1 MKWRVA
7 VEKLPPRKVL
17 RKTLRQQALQA
28 TFAPRVEFSIL
39 KILAVLRKTD
49 FFNSHVTFHQLT
61 GPSDQTSPLTLNEV
75 SL

>member
-28 TFAPRVEFSIL
+28 TFAPRVDIFYPQNFGCFAKNGLFQQPRDFSPTKGLLI
-39 KILAVLRKTD
+39 
-49 FFNSHVTFHQLT
+49 
-61 GPSDQTSPLTLNEV
+61 SPAR
-75 SL
+75 